1 MIYTFSDVHGC
12 KVNFSTDF
20 HPFSPSPQHVLVIVH
35 SPSGWVLTQHKD
47 RGLEFPGG
55 KLEKGETIEQAA
67 IREVWEETGAV
78 IKNPHYIGQ
87 YSVDDQDNPFVK
99 DVYFAQT
106 ESIEC
111 KKNYLETNGP
121 TILEQ
126 LPNEFS
132 EEKYSFIMRDQVVK
146 LSIQVIK
153 EKQLIT
159 L

>member
-1 MIYTFSDVHGC
+1 MIYTFSDVLGS

-20 HPFSPSPQHVLVIVH
+20 HPFSSEPKHVLVIVR
-35 SPSGWVLTQHKD
+35 SPDGWVLTTHKE

-78 IKNPHYIGQ
+78 IKELHYIGQ
-87 YSVDDQDNPFVK
+87 YSVNDGQDTFVK

-106 ESIEC
+106 EAIEA
-111 KKNYLETNGP
+111 KTNYLETNGP

-126 LPNEFS
+126 LPDTFS
-132 EEKYSFIMRDQVVK
+132 EEKYSFIMRDQVVE
-146 LSIQVIK
+146 LSLQVIK
-153 EKQLIT
+153 EKYFL
-159 L
+159 